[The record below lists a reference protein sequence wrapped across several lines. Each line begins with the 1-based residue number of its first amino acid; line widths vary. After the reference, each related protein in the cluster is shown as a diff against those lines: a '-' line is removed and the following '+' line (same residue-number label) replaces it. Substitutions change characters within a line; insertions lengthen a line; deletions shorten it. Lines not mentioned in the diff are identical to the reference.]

1 MSKKKQFYEKPVS
14 VDAGKIASVLGAIC
28 SDGGV
33 ATDGCVEGN
42 DPHVSPTC
50 TPGATASFHC
60 DTGSTNN
67 TTWRPE
73 KSGDLDVAIRKLAQ
87 ALVPLSFVS
96 EIDLLI
102 IMCLLIRST

>member
-67 TTWRPE
+67 TTCWDGGTAIAGSCE
-73 KSGDLDVAIRKLAQ
+73 SGTSAGGICSSGGS
-87 ALVPLSFVS
+87 ALS
-96 EIDLLI
+96 
-102 IMCLLIRST
+102 